1 MEQRLLIIL
10 GLLVTSNTG
19 FVLALLPQLSGAK
32 GILQVK
38 EGGRKGS
45 RGEKESST
53 IFLQSGVTLPPGSA
67 SPGPQG
73 TPIPGY
79 EQMSPSFHLE
89 PDSGGAHR
97 RERRCTCY
105 TYKDKEC
112 VYYCHLDIIWI
123 NTPEPIDLHCR
134 LDQYRIHSPE
144 HQITGQTESGRFE
157 ERGHK
162 VAVSLRLLEA
172 SASTVQSTRS
182 QGRQSPAGLEASP
195 ESPYPGIKR
204 SDANSVVSDSQDTF
218 RALVESMPQG
228 VKAVLV
234 PQRSLISRQELSQFK
249 SWGQVFKASSY
260 NVKYGMVPA
269 LLNNFGLYCFFYC
282 SLWIIAISMRTQ
294 QQDKI
299 LEYGQSKTAEDV

>member
-123 NTPEPIDLHCR
+123 NTPESFRNL
-134 LDQYRIHSPE
+134 SP
-144 HQITGQTESGRFE
+144 G
-157 ERGHK
+157 
-162 VAVSLRLLEA
+162 A
-172 SASTVQSTRS
+172 
-182 QGRQSPAGLEASP
+182 
-195 ESPYPGIKR
+195 
-204 SDANSVVSDSQDTF
+204 
-218 RALVESMPQG
+218 
-228 VKAVLV
+228 
-234 PQRSLISRQELSQFK
+234 K
-249 SWGQVFKASSY
+249 SSKASSY

>member
-123 NTPEPIDLHCR
+123 NTPERTVPYGLSSYRGSVRKRRGTDRRRMSSSSQLRCSCTDPRDLHCVNFCKEKTDRPSVERKRRDIR
-134 LDQYRIHSPE
+134 LK
-144 HQITGQTESGRFE
+144 QTRM
-157 ERGHK
+157 
-162 VAVSLRLLEA
+162 
-172 SASTVQSTRS
+172 
-182 QGRQSPAGLEASP
+182 
-195 ESPYPGIKR
+195 
-204 SDANSVVSDSQDTF
+204 
-218 RALVESMPQG
+218 RA
-228 VKAVLV
+228 A
-234 PQRSLISRQELSQFK
+234 
-249 SWGQVFKASSY
+249 A
-260 NVKYGMVPA
+260 
-269 LLNNFGLYCFFYC
+269 
-282 SLWIIAISMRTQ
+282 
-294 QQDKI
+294 
-299 LEYGQSKTAEDV
+299 

>member
-32 GILQVK
+32 GSLQVK
-38 EGGRKGS
+38 EGGRKAS

-53 IFLQSGVTLPPGSA
+53 IFLQTGVTLPPGSA

-123 NTPEPIDLHCR
+123 NTPDL
-134 LDQYRIHSPE
+134 LLLSTHSHSKPYF
-144 HQITGQTESGRFE
+144 HLALSRPTQLYGCMFV
-157 ERGHK
+157 
-162 VAVSLRLLEA
+162 VAC
-172 SASTVQSTRS
+172 
-182 QGRQSPAGLEASP
+182 
-195 ESPYPGIKR
+195 
-204 SDANSVVSDSQDTF
+204 N
-218 RALVESMPQG
+218 
-228 VKAVLV
+228 
-234 PQRSLISRQELSQFK
+234 
-249 SWGQVFKASSY
+249 
-260 NVKYGMVPA
+260 
-269 LLNNFGLYCFFYC
+269 
-282 SLWIIAISMRTQ
+282 
-294 QQDKI
+294 
-299 LEYGQSKTAEDV
+299 

>member
-32 GILQVK
+32 GSLQVK
-38 EGGRKGS
+38 EGGRKAS

-53 IFLQSGVTLPPGSA
+53 IFLQTGVTLPPGSA

-123 NTPEPIDLHCR
+123 NTPE
-134 LDQYRIHSPE
+134 
-144 HQITGQTESGRFE
+144 
-157 ERGHK
+157 
-162 VAVSLRLLEA
+162 
-172 SASTVQSTRS
+172 TV
-182 QGRQSPAGLEASP
+182 PYGL
-195 ESPYPGIKR
+195 
-204 SDANSVVSDSQDTF
+204 
-218 RALVESMPQG
+218 
-228 VKAVLV
+228 
-234 PQRSLISRQELSQFK
+234 
-249 SWGQVFKASSY
+249 SSY
-260 NVKYGMVPA
+260 RGSVRERRGTDRRRMSSSSQLRCSCTDPRDLQCV
-269 LLNNFGLYCFFYC
+269 NFCKEKTDRPSAERKRRDIRLKQTR
-282 SLWIIAISMRTQ
+282 MR
-294 QQDKI
+294 
-299 LEYGQSKTAEDV
+299 AAA